1 VNLLNDKLKNLVF
14 SMIMLILS
22 LVLYLGTGSP
32 LALIVVSWGLA
43 AVLMSVLKIKDH
55 ITYKIESFTILSM
68 IVLSGLI
75 LIYTFLFRSVYLND
89 QVFNTLFYVFVVGL
103 IIYAILVLRELLKN
117 RNKNTSHE

>member
-1 VNLLNDKLKNLVF
+1 MNLLNDKLKNLVF

-55 ITYKIESFTILSM
+55 ITYKIESFAILSM